1 MYDAPITLERAR
13 EEFAAADEKLYIEVN
28 KTGDAKQ
35 ATLNAWAGARCVL
48 LDLIEMEG
56 AA

>member
-13 EEFAAADEKLYIEVN
+13 EEFVVADEKLYIEVN

-35 ATLNAWAGARCVL
+35 ATLNAWADARCVL